1 MSEKMEGISESAD
14 QRISALT
21 TKAHE
26 GLAQRRA
33 KYFSLGDAKA
43 QRTSLFQIPPFG
55 GQGVLRRDAET
66 QSATNRKSSIANRLL
81 QILHTLVPI
90 LLLFVLAPTSLI
102 AQHRKIDW
110 DLLAKVEWSEKYSV
124 EHDEMFYYPKF
135 GKEVLAL
142 NGQPVQIKGYVIPV
156 DVETGYFVLSANPF
170 ASCFFCGQAGPESI
184 LELQLKEG
192 GKKFK
197 TDDVRTFK
205 GTLRLNYEDLMHC
218 NYILENAEVVK

>member
-1 MSEKMEGISESAD
+1 MSEKLEGISESAN
-14 QRISALT
+14 QRIS
-21 TKAHE
+21 
-26 GLAQRRA
+26 RA
-33 KYFSLGDAKA
+33 WRSRTSDIISRNDAKA
-43 QRTSLFQIPPFG
+43 I
-55 GQGVLRRDAET
+55 
-66 QSATNRKSSIANRLL
+66 NRKSSIANRLS
-81 QILHTLVPI
+81 QIFVPLLF
-90 LLLFVLAPTSLI
+90 LLLIPTLLL

-110 DLLAKVEWSEKYSV
+110 DLLAKVEWSEKYSK

-135 GKEVLAL
+135 GKEVLAM
-142 NGQPVQIKGYVIPV
+142 NGQLVQIKGYVIPV

-218 NYILENAEVVK
+218 NYILENAEIVK

>member
-1 MSEKMEGISESAD
+1 MSEKMVAG
-14 QRISALT
+14 
-21 TKAHE
+21 KWKMV
-26 GLAQRRA
+26 G
-33 KYFSLGDAKA
+33 KMFSLVP
-43 QRTSLFQIPPFG
+43 RLSSL
-55 GQGVLRRDAET
+55 VLDVFSRRDAET
-66 QSATNRKSSIANRLL
+66 QRTNRKSSRICGINRSS
-81 QILHTLVPI
+81 QILIPRLSSFVPF
-90 LLLFVLAPTSLI
+90 LLLLLISTS
-102 AQHRKIDW
+102 AFSQHRTIDW
-110 DLLAKVEWSEKYSV
+110 KLLAKVEWSEKYSK
-124 EHDEMFYYPKF
+124 EHDETFYYPKF
-135 GKEVLAL
+135 GKEVLAM

-218 NYILENAEVVK
+218 NYILESAEVVK

>member
-1 MSEKMEGISESAD
+1 MGGTRD
-14 QRISALT
+14 RGRGAL
-21 TKAHE
+21 
-26 GLAQRRA
+26 
-33 KYFSLGDAKA
+33 
-43 QRTSLFQIPPFG
+43 P
-55 GQGVLRRDAET
+55 
-66 QSATNRKSSIANRLL
+66 NRKSLIVNRSS
-81 QILHTLVPI
+81 QILLPPVPRPSSLVPFI
-90 LLLFVLAPTSLI
+90 FLLLISASAFS
-102 AQHRKIDW
+102 QHRKIDW

-135 GKEVLAL
+135 GKEVLAV

-197 TDDVRTFK
+197 TDDVRVFK
-205 GTLRLNYEDLMHC
+205 GILRLNYEDLMHC
-218 NYILENAEVVK
+218 NYILEEAEVVK

>member
-1 MSEKMEGISESAD
+1 MSKKMEGISESAN
-14 QRISALT
+14 QQISALT

-26 GLAQRRA
+26 GLSQRHTKFFFFR
-33 KYFSLGDAKA
+33 
-43 QRTSLFQIPPFG
+43 
-55 GQGVLRRDAET
+55 LRRTKT
-66 QSATNRKSSIANRLL
+66 QRPINRKSSIANRLL
-81 QILHTLVPI
+81 QILNPLVPFI
-90 LLLFVLAPTSLI
+90 FLLLISASAFS
-102 AQHRKIDW
+102 QHRKIDW
-110 DLLAKVEWSEKYSV
+110 ELLAKVEWSEKYSK

-135 GKEVLAL
+135 GKEVLAV

-184 LELQLKEG
+184 LELQMKAG

-197 TDDVRTFK
+197 TDDVVTFK

-218 NYILENAEVVK
+218 NYILEEAEVVK

>member
-1 MSEKMEGISESAD
+1 MSDWEEIRNMKSEIRFHAEAAEERAEFAEAHLNRQSSTD
-14 QRISALT
+14 QRELT
-21 TKAHE
+21 AF
-26 GLAQRRA
+26 A
-33 KYFSLGDAKA
+33 
-43 QRTSLFQIPPFG
+43 
-55 GQGVLRRDAET
+55 VVV
-66 QSATNRKSSIANRLL
+66 NRSS
-81 QILHTLVPI
+81 QILFPFVPRPSSLVPM
-90 LLLFVLAPTSLI
+90 LLLLLLVPTSLI
-102 AQHRKIDW
+102 GQHRKIDW

-135 GKEVLAL
+135 GKEVLAV

-218 NYILENAEVVK
+218 NYILEEAEVVK

>member
-1 MSEKMEGISESAD
+1 MSEEMKGIRESAN
-14 QRISALT
+14 QQISALT

-26 GLAQRRA
+26 GLSQRRTED
-33 KYFSLGDAKA
+33 FSHREAERQNA
-43 QRTSLFQIPPFG
+43 INRPA
-55 GQGVLRRDAET
+55 DAE
-66 QSATNRKSSIANRLL
+66 SIANRLS
-81 QILHTLVPI
+81 QIFSPLVPRPWCFVPFI
-90 LLLFVLAPTSLI
+90 FLLLISASAFS
-102 AQHRKIDW
+102 QHRKIDW

-135 GKEVLAL
+135 GKEVLAV

-197 TDDVRTFK
+197 TDDVRIFK
-205 GTLRLNYEDLMHC
+205 GVLRLNYEDLMHC
-218 NYILENAEVVK
+218 NYILEEAEVVK

>member
-1 MSEKMEGISESAD
+1 MSEKLEGISESAN
-14 QRISALT
+14 QRISRPWRFRT
-21 TKAHE
+21 SDIIS
-26 GLAQRRA
+26 RN
-33 KYFSLGDAKA
+33 DAKA
-43 QRTSLFQIPPFG
+43 RKAI
-55 GQGVLRRDAET
+55 
-66 QSATNRKSSIANRLL
+66 NRKSSIANPLSQIFVPLL
-81 QILHTLVPI
+81 F
-90 LLLFVLAPTSLI
+90 LLLIPTLLL
-102 AQHRKIDW
+102 AQHRTIDW
-110 DLLAKVEWSEKYSV
+110 KLLAKVEWSEKYSK

-135 GKEVLAL
+135 GKEVLAM

-205 GTLRLNYEDLMHC
+205 GTLRLNFEDLMHC